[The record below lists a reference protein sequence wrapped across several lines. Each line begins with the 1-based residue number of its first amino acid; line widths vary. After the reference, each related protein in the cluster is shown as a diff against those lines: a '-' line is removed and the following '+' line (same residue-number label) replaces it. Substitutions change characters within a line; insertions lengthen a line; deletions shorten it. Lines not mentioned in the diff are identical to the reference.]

1 MASPP
6 FGAIGSLTNVNGT
19 TSVTRPAVSAGDLML
34 LGAVAAYGDATI
46 TPPSGWTALASIDQS
61 SAFEFEL
68 RLYWKIA
75 GGSEPS
81 TYNVGI
87 GGQGG
92 GNNFGYGWIWT
103 YTGADGTTPV
113 PASATQ
119 RNTSSSTSAT
129 CPSVTTTA
137 ADQTLVCVYV
147 SGSNSVA
154 NSWTPPSGMTERMDA
169 GSNPSG
175 FVVGIADLAV
185 ASAGATGTKT
195 ATQTSSATSNCISFA
210 IASTGGPVTLAPADG
225 THAHAADSVTLSA
238 SGATNLVIADAAH
251 AHAGDS
257 IVLAAGYSLTIPV
270 VNNTNTSQASVTIP
284 KVSVQ
289 KLSDMLQ
296 PFAPL
301 TNQTVNGSGNLV
313 IANGALTF
321 GTSYIVVGSAADGSK
336 LFVYLAVAA

>member
-34 LGAVAAYGDATI
+34 LGVVAVYGDATI
-46 TPPSGWTALASIDQS
+46 TPPAGWTALASIDQG

-81 TYNVGI
+81 TYSVGI

-92 GNNFGYGWIWT
+92 GNNIGYGWIWT
-103 YTGADGTTPV
+103 YTGPDGTTPV
-113 PASATQ
+113 PVSATQ
-119 RNTSSSTSAT
+119 RNTSNSTSAT

-147 SGSNSVA
+147 SGSNSIS

-175 FVVGIADLAV
+175 FVVGIADVAV

-210 IASTGGPVTLAPADG
+210 VASVPPAASFSGTVTLDDVSPTG
-225 THAHAADSVTLSA
+225 SFSTVPNGSFSGSVTLDDASPSGSFSRTPGTITSDPLKNNDGFLLASLSLDFVCFYDDSTNALVLRKTGVSTNA
-238 SGATNLVIADAAH
+238 SGIFTITDAALQQGVTYRIDWQVST
-251 AHAGDS
+251 GDRRMPRR
-257 IVLAAGYSLTIPV
+257 AAT
-270 VNNTNTSQASVTIP
+270 
-284 KVSVQ
+284 
-289 KLSDMLQ
+289 
-296 PFAPL
+296 
-301 TNQTVNGSGNLV
+301 
-313 IANGALTF
+313 
-321 GTSYIVVGSAADGSK
+321 
-336 LFVYLAVAA
+336 